1 MNLKKRLWWPM
12 FSYLSSAGYKV
23 RKVEMEDINVG
34 MIQALFDS
42 VGLEVTRLSVC
53 PKGIDGTTWVTIQ
66 AKSKG
71 EEYGK

>member
-1 MNLKKRLWWPM
+1 M
-12 FSYLSSAGYKV
+12 FSYLSSAGFRE

-53 PKGIDGTTWVTIQ
+53 PGGEDEITWVTIQ

-71 EEYGK
+71 E